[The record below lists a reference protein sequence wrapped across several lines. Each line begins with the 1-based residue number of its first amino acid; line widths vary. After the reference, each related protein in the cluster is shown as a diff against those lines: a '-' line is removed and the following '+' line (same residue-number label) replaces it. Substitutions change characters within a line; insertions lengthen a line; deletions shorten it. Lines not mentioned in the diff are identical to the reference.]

1 MSTKVIRSESAT
13 ISYLRGLASLGVV
26 IYHVREDLWVGWKAI
41 RTLPSATL
49 FDKAV
54 SMLSIPAPYMGSG
67 VILFFLLSGF
77 CIALPYVG
85 DRSRKFDF
93 NEYGARR
100 FFRIYPPYIF
110 AIALTLVI
118 EVVLRAINNDSLSP
132 LSTYLANIFMIQNY
146 TTGAL
151 TTNGVLWTLPIEME
165 LYLTFPIVLY
175 ILTKYGTKVLLWAT
189 AAVSLTVMVF
199 YLTGQGW
206 LHDNFAMYWIIWT
219 AGAVLAR
226 NYANDTLHSPSN
238 WVVVGG
244 FLSLAVALVLQTKG
258 VESAHLELLFG
269 CFYFSLL
276 WLDLTSEHNWAD
288 KIPKLFASVLNKLG
302 TCSYSLYLI
311 HKPIFRLWGTLW
323 IRHFGSKPVNFLI
336 PLAFVVLI
344 LPIAWF
350 VYKLV
355 EAPSHILA
363 KRMATAWRTQTV

>member
-1 MSTKVIRSESAT
+1 MSTKATRSESVT

-26 IYHVREDLWVGWKAI
+26 IYHVREDLWIGWKAL

-49 FDKAV
+49 FDKAA
-54 SMLSIPAPYMGSG
+54 SLLSIPAPYMGSG

-85 DRSRKFDF
+85 NSSRKFDF
-93 NEYGARR
+93 KEYGARR

-118 EVVLRAINNDSLSP
+118 EVVLRAINNNSLSP
-132 LSTYLANIFMIQNY
+132 LSHYLANIFMIQNY

-151 TTNGVLWTLPIEME
+151 ATNGVLWTLPIEME

-175 ILTKYGTKVLLWAT
+175 ILTKYGTKVLVMVT

-199 YLTGQGW
+199 YLTGQSW

-219 AGAVLAR
+219 AGAILAR
-226 NYANDTLHSPSN
+226 NYVNDTLRVPSN
-238 WVVVGG
+238 WIVFGG
-244 FLSLAVALVLQTKG
+244 FVSLGAALVLQTKG

-276 WLDLTSEHNWAD
+276 WLGLTTEHRWAS
-288 KIPKLFASVLNKLG
+288 KIPKLFVKLLNTLG

-311 HKPIFRLWGTLW
+311 HKPFFRLWGTVW
-323 IRHFGSKPVNFLI
+323 IRHFGGKPVNFLI
-336 PLAFVVLI
+336 PLAFVAVI
-344 LPIAWF
+344 IPIAW
-350 VYKLV
+350 VIYTVV

-363 KRMATAWRTQTV
+363 KRVATAWRTPSI